1 MSEPRHRKLTAMGFA
16 SLVSTGR
23 SKVIGQLFEILN
35 VWQDV
40 SHEIDEALEQS
51 AIEGST

>member
-1 MSEPRHRKLTAMGFA
+1 MGFA

-23 SKVIGQLFEILN
+23 PKVIGQLFEILN

-40 SHEIDEALEQS
+40 SREIDEALEQS
-51 AIEGST
+51 AIEGSK